1 MSDTSNKTLKEFVSQ
16 NIATYFENLDGQ
28 EVNNL
33 HNLVIKEV
41 EKSLI
46 QTVMGH
52 AKGNQ
57 VKAARIL
64 GITRVTLRKKIDL
77 LNIKYTKSTK

>member
-1 MSDTSNKTLKEFVSQ
+1 MSSKTLKEFVNQ
-16 NIATYFENLDGQ
+16 NISLYFKNLDGQ
-28 EVNNL
+28 EAQNL

-41 EKSLI
+41 EHSLI
-46 QTVMGH
+46 ETVLNH
-52 AKGNQ
+52 TKGNQ

-77 LNIKYTKSTK
+77 LNIKYQKLSK

>member
-1 MSDTSNKTLKEFVSQ
+1 MQNKTLKEFVNQ

-41 EKSLI
+41 EQSLI
-46 QTVMGH
+46 ETVLEH
-52 AKGNQ
+52 TSGNQ

-77 LNIKYTKSTK
+77 LKISYLKSSK

>member
-1 MSDTSNKTLKEFVSQ
+1 MSSKTLKEFVNQ
-16 NIATYFENLDGQ
+16 NISLYFKNLDGQ
-28 EVNNL
+28 EAKNL

-41 EKSLI
+41 EHSLI
-46 QTVMGH
+46 ETVLNH
-52 AKGNQ
+52 TNGNQ

-77 LNIKYTKSTK
+77 LNIKHQKSGK